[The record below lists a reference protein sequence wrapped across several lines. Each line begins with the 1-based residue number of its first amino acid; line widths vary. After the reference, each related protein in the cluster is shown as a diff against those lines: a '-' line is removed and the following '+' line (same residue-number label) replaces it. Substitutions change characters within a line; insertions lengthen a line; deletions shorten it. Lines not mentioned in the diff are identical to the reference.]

1 VINETNDT
9 TRMMNSNVAFTVDDD
24 DDDDD
29 DRDEEMMM
37 VTNDNVNHLLDW
49 YKFPLYFLLY

>member
-1 VINETNDT
+1 MINETNDT
-9 TRMMNSNVAFTVDDD
+9 TRMMNSNVAFTV
-24 DDDDD
+24 DDD